1 MELKFLLIS
10 LISIFISVPAYAGA
24 TDNNHIHIEQLSGG
38 DNLDLTISQIGFG
51 NEINFSFD
59 HANNTFN
66 FNQTGNDNYIG
77 WVSYW
82 GSGKAWGGDVDG
94 TGNVENVDQSGGATY
109 GRHIWD
115 NDNTIDVYQN
125 GTHTF
130 NMDVHVAD
138 VEVDLWQEG
147 TGSHYA
153 HVYFYGTS
161 DGSIANVMQK
171 GIANHNAQ
179 VVLQGTEETTLN
191 LLQQGSTNQAYSLT
205 QNCYTV
211 GGCTVSVTQG
221 N

>member
-1 MELKFLLIS
+1 MDILKKTFLIIG
-10 LISIFISVPAYAGA
+10 ISIIPMFSYAD
-24 TDNNHIHIEQLSGG
+24 DNHVHVEQLTGG
-38 DNLDLTISQIGFG
+38 DNLDLTAIQIGFD
-51 NEINFSFD
+51 NTINFSFD

-66 FNQTGNDNYIG
+66 FQQTGNDNYIG

-82 GSGKAWGGDVDG
+82 GSGKNWGGDVDG

-115 NDNTIDVYQN
+115 NDNTIDVYQD

-147 TGSHYA
+147 SGSHYA

-161 DGSIANVMQK
+161 DGSTANVMQK
-171 GIANHNAQ
+171 GNANKNAQ
-179 VVLQGTEETTLN
+179 IVLQGSEETTLN
-191 LLQQGSTNQAYSLT
+191 LLQQGSINQSYTLT
-205 QNCYTV
+205 QNCVTV
-211 GGCTVSVTQG
+211 GGCSVSVTQG